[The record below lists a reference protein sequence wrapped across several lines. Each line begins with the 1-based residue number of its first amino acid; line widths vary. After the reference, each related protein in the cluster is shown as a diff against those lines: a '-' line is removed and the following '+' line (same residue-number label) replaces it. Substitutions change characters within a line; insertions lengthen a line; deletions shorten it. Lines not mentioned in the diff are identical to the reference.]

1 LTCGRPNSKR
11 PKPKDVSDTAT
22 LTLPPALTPIAKK
35 RSLNWRTK
43 LNDTWRSL
51 NNKLSRLSEEEV
63 LRLLNEEREGA
74 KRVSMLQRLHQRYN
88 TLRVARERL
97 ELLKGAIQP

>member
-1 LTCGRPNSKR
+1 MT
-11 PKPKDVSDTAT
+11 T
-22 LTLPPALTPIAKK
+22 
-35 RSLNWRTK
+35 
-43 LNDTWRSL
+43 TWRSL
-51 NNKLSRLSEEEV
+51 NSQLSRMSEEEV

-74 KRVSMLQRLHQRYN
+74 KRVTMLERLHQRYN